1 MKPAELEGKRIVIL
15 GTGREG
21 MSVLRYLRKLDPG
34 LALTLVDEKS
44 PSAEVL
50 EQLGGNDELLILNL
64 DETGLDHFDVL
75 IRSPGISP
83 YRTAIRSAVRAGA
96 QVLSASTLWF
106 ASHPTANTVCI
117 TGTKGKSTTSSLV
130 AHILGSAGLTVR
142 LAGNIGRPLLDCDD
156 RDVDWWVI
164 ELSSYQLADLEARPD
179 ISVLLN
185 LSPEHLDWHGS
196 EAVYFADKLRLAGLA
211 DERTLVVNAADPLLA
226 AAVAFREGTVWFNQP
241 EGINA
246 RGRKLYSG
254 GRELKTGDLP
264 GLPGH
269 HNVSNAAAALTIAM
283 AAGVVLDDAVESLPG
298 YRALP
303 HRLQFLGKSSGIR
316 FVNDSISSTPVAT
329 AAALESLQDECV
341 TLLVGGLDRGVD
353 WSPYMTRFR
362 QFPPVAVIG
371 IPDSGERI
379 IGDLARHGIKPES
392 GLHAAGN
399 LEDAI
404 HLARRVTPA
413 GGTVLLSP
421 GSPSFLQFRD
431 YRDRGRQFA
440 RLCGFE
446 LAEEELGEN

>member
-1 MKPAELEGKRIVIL
+1 MNAAEMKGKRIAIL

-21 MSVLRYLRKLDPG
+21 MSVLRYLRLKNPG
-34 LALTLVDEKS
+34 QVFTLVDEKEPAS
-44 PSAEVL
+44 KVL
-50 EQLGGNDELLILNL
+50 EQFGEHHELRILSL
-64 DETGLDHFDVL
+64 DETGLDDFDVL

-83 YRTAIRSAVRAGA
+83 YRKAIRSAVQAG
-96 QVLSASTLWF
+96 VEVVSPSTLWF
-106 ASHPTANTVCI
+106 AEHPRAKTICI

-130 AHILGSAGLTVR
+130 AHLLASAGLNVR

-156 RDVDWWVI
+156 RGVDWWVI

-185 LSPEHLDWHGS
+185 LSPEHLDWHGN

-211 DERTLVVNAADPLLA
+211 DERTLVVNAAEPVLVD
-226 AAVAFREGTVWFNQP
+226 AVAFRKGTVWFNRP
-241 EGINA
+241 DAISA
-246 RGRKLYSG
+246 RGGKLFSG
-254 GRELKTGDLP
+254 SRELETGELP

-269 HNVSNAAAALTIAM
+269 HNLSNAAAALTIAT
-283 AAGVVLDDAVESLPG
+283 AAGVGLEQAVNALHD

-303 HRLQFLGKSSGIR
+303 HRLHLLGESAGIK

-329 AAALESLQDECV
+329 AAALESLQDKVV
-341 TLLVGGLDRGVD
+341 TLIVGGLDRGVD

-362 QFPPVAVIG
+362 QFSPMAVIG
-371 IPDSGERI
+371 VPDSGERI
-379 IGDLARHGIKPES
+379 IGDLARHGIKPEA
-392 GLHAAGN
+392 GLHAARN

-404 HLARRVTPA
+404 CLARSVTPA

-421 GSPSFLQFRD
+421 GSPSFPQFRD

-440 RLCGFE
+440 RFCGFE
-446 LAEEELGEN
+446 LAEEELRES